1 MIVQR
6 TESCDAQVEM
16 LIFKAGTQTEMNFRH
31 TTAQYHL
38 VFRVYFTV
46 VVYVLIKA
54 VTDLGAFLSGVVG
67 KILLCTG
74 DTFINPTV
82 ELADFFTYF
91 GDVCT

>member
-1 MIVQR
+1 
-6 TESCDAQVEM
+6 
-16 LIFKAGTQTEMNFRH
+16 MNLRH
-31 TTAQYHL
+31 TAVQYHL

-46 VVYVLIKA
+46 IVYVLIKA
-54 VTDLGAFLSGVVG
+54 VANLGAFLGSVVG
-67 KILLCTG
+67 QILLCTG